1 MEKLSIV
8 NFQFS
13 IKMKRFITIISIL
26 IFCGQV
32 FAQGTNDVE
41 VTGEKKTAL
50 VSSIEKSHK
59 ELKTLSAQFTQE
71 KVSSLLTEKV
81 VQKGKLSYRSPKQ
94 LRWEY
99 TSPKA
104 MSVIFS
110 NGKVLLKTS
119 KGTVNNPNKMLN
131 EMGGLIISTIN
142 GSFLTDN
149 ANFKAR
155 YYKNSKTGKILV
167 VLTPINKRIKAYYS
181 KMTITL
187 DGKSHL
193 AEKVA
198 MHEVNGDV
206 TTITFSDKKVN
217 TTLSDSLFK

>member
-1 MEKLSIV
+1 
-8 NFQFS
+8 
-13 IKMKRFITIISIL
+13 MKRIIFFICIL
-26 IFCGQV
+26 IFCGQT
-32 FAQGTNDVE
+32 FAQTSGDVE
-41 VTGEKKTAL
+41 VTGEKKTDL
-50 VSSIEKSHK
+50 VAGIQKSHK
-59 ELKTLSAQFTQE
+59 DLKTLSAQFTQE
-71 KVSSLLTEKV
+71 KKSTLLADKV
-81 VQKGKLSYRSPKQ
+81 VQKGKLYYRSPKQ

-119 KGTVNNPNKMLN
+119 KGTVSNSNKALN
-131 EMGGLIISTIN
+131 EMGGLIINTIN
-142 GSFLTDN
+142 GGFLTDN
-149 ANFKAR
+149 GNFKAR

-167 VLTPINKRIKAYYS
+167 VLTPVSKKIKAYYS

-187 DGKSHL
+187 DGKTHL

-206 TTITFSDKKVN
+206 TTITFTDKKVN
-217 TTLSDSLFK
+217 VTLSDGLFK

>member
-1 MEKLSIV
+1 
-8 NFQFS
+8 
-13 IKMKRFITIISIL
+13 MKQHFIIIISL
-26 IFCGQV
+26 LVFCV
-32 FAQGTNDVE
+32 PAFAQTSNDVE

-50 VSSIEKSHK
+50 IAGIEKSHK
-59 ELKTLSAQFTQE
+59 DLKTLSAQFTQE
-71 KVSSLLTEKV
+71 KKSALLTDKV
-81 VQKGKLSYRSPKQ
+81 VQKGKIYYRSPKQ

-119 KGTVNNPNKMLN
+119 KGTVNNPNKALN

-142 GSFLTDN
+142 GGFLTDN

-155 YYKNSKTGKILV
+155 YYKNSKTAKILV
-167 VLTPINKRIKAYYS
+167 VLTPISKKIKAYYS

-193 AEKVA
+193 AEKVT

-217 TTLSDSLFK
+217 TTLADGLFK